1 MTSEELQAGVP
12 VVIPDAFC
20 FECVD
25 LSDAGTPAAV
35 MVHCFLD
42 GAAVAGCYIADHAV
56 DVKQQQALQVQ
67 WIESVERLL
76 G

>member
-1 MTSEELQAGVP
+1 
-12 VVIPDAFC
+12 
-20 FECVD
+20 
-25 LSDAGTPAAV
+25 

-42 GAAVAGCYIADHAV
+42 GTAVAGCYIADYAV